1 LYSSVGSQAKI
12 ISWGVRSLYVLLFL
26 FLMSIM
32 GRWHLPFT
40 LAYLGAIVCLV
51 ITGLSVV
58 QNNEVWEELNDMY
71 LEDLS
76 GFATTEAG
84 GVLVCHHSDE

>member
-1 LYSSVGSQAKI
+1 MA
-12 ISWGVRSLYVLLFL
+12 
-26 FLMSIM
+26 IM

-51 ITGLSVV
+51 FVGLSVV
-58 QNNEVWEELNDMY
+58 NNAEVWEELDDMY
-71 LEDLS
+71 LEDIS

-84 GVLVCHHSDE
+84 GIHDCHHSSE

>member
-1 LYSSVGSQAKI
+1 MPRSPDRALT
-12 ISWGVRSLYVLLFL
+12 WGVRSLYVLLFL

-71 LEDLS
+71 IMDISGYFLESL
-76 GFATTEAG
+76 
-84 GVLVCHHSDE
+84 

>member
-1 LYSSVGSQAKI
+1 VSWSTDRALE
-12 ISWGVRSLYVLLFL
+12 WGVRSLYVLLFL
-26 FLMSIM
+26 FLMAIM

-51 ITGLSVV
+51 FVGLSVV
-58 QNNEVWEELNDMY
+58 NNAEVWEELDDMY
-71 LEDLS
+71 LEDIS

-84 GVLVCHHSDE
+84 GIHDCHHSSE